1 MTKNISQRDAFFN
14 EVYEIAKRD
23 RNVYLVVADMSAP
36 SLDKF
41 RRDLSNQYIN
51 VGVAEQN
58 AITVAAGLALEKK
71 KVYVYSIIPFIS
83 LRCLAQIRIECA
95 VMKLPIT
102 IVGIGAGFSYD
113 TAGPTHYLFEDIAI
127 KRALPNILINNI
139 TDSFMAAS
147 IASISYIYKSA
158 NYVRL
163 DRFISPNI
171 YDKLITPL
179 HNGYN
184 ELRCPY
190 GFKRNYILSTGI
202 MTHTALEISKEIKG
216 LGVIDIHTFPFDDNL
231 LDVIA
236 GSDKLITMEEH
247 VLNGGLGS
255 AVCELLNDKNIKIPV
270 LRIGI
275 NNLDGYCHK
284 YGGRQN
290 VIWKYYGIDKE
301 SSIERINKFLKE
313 F

>member
-23 RNVYLVVADMSAP
+23 RNVYLVVADMAAP

-41 RRDLSNQYIN
+41 RRDLSAQYIN

-58 AITVAAGLALEKK
+58 AITVAAGLALEGK

-127 KRALPNILINNI
+127 MRALPNININNI
-139 TDSFMAAS
+139 TDSVMASAVAS
-147 IASISYIYKSA
+147 ASYAYKLA

-171 YDKLITPL
+171 YDKKEIYFG
-179 HNGYN
+179 GYN
-184 ELRCPY
+184 AL
-190 GFKRNYILSTGI
+190 KWSKNYILSTGI
-202 MTHTALEISKEIKG
+202 MTHIALEISKEIKD
-216 LGVIDIHTFPFDDNL
+216 LGVIDVHTFPFDDNL
-231 LDVIA
+231 LHLIT

-255 AVCELLNDKNIKIPV
+255 AICELLNDKNIKIPV

-284 YGGRQN
+284 YGGRQDI
-290 VIWKYYGIDKE
+290 IWKYYGIDKE
-301 SSIERINKFLKE
+301 SSIRKINKFLKE
-313 F
+313 L